1 MSEPSL
7 SADGKL
13 CQPSHRRGIRL
24 SPSRKNHQTN
34 RSVTKCNT
42 ERTLGH
48 LGHRLS
54 FGEDLR
60 IPDEEGS
67 FADPRLL
74 PQARQQPG
82 LGDGCS
88 KAKTNKIIS

>member
-1 MSEPSL
+1 MGSF
-7 SADGKL
+7 AN
-13 CQPSHRRGIRL
+13 HRTAAASGFH
-24 SPSRKNHQTN
+24 PVRKIIQTN

-42 ERTLGH
+42 EITLGH

-60 IPDEEGS
+60 IPDEEGL

-74 PQARQQPG
+74 PQARQQPV
-82 LGDGCS
+82 LGDGCN
-88 KAKTNKIIS
+88 KTKTNKIIS